1 MDAFCSKAIHFEPLM
16 VWASS
21 TYKVF
26 SMQVCMIRQNNNISF
41 DFPTCTPMYHFY
53 IFHRKDK
60 YYITF
65 CH

>member
-1 MDAFCSKAIHFEPLM
+1 MDAFRSKAMHFEPFM

-26 SMQVCMIRQNNNISF
+26 SMQVCMIHQNNNISF
-41 DFPTCTPMYHFY
+41 DFPTCCTPMYYFY
-53 IFHRKDK
+53 IFHREDK

-65 CH
+65 